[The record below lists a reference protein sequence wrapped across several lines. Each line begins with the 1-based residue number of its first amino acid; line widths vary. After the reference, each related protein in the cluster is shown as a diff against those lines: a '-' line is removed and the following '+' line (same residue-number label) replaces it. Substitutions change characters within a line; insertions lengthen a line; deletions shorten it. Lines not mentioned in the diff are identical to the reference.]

1 MQKNGESRFSLSFV
15 RCLPIVAVL
24 RRGIHNL
31 TLGFCGTSNLH
42 RCFASCVSLRYTME
56 RMRISSYVHAKVLH
70 FPRNSPWRECL
81 SDSPSISFADS
92 SRGRFATG
100 YTRGASASLRRLHY
114 YTHKQ
119 VPIFKLRTLQKAPLR
134 KKEIV
139 ELCEAFHC
147 ERCFPEL
154 HSPQNLMLQKSK
166 SVTCAYDAHICAT
179 DFGISSD
186 MHCPKAPLRP
196 RLRRG

>member
-31 TLGFCGTSNLH
+31 TLGFCGRSNLR

-56 RMRISSYVHAKVLH
+56 RMRTSSFALSRKH
-70 FPRNSPWRECL
+70 NSPRI
-81 SDSPSISFADS
+81 P
-92 SRGRFATG
+92 
-100 YTRGASASLRRLHY
+100 
-114 YTHKQ
+114 HKEIAK
-119 VPIFKLRTLQKAPLR
+119 PEIRTAQKAHLR
-134 KKEIV
+134 KNEIV

-154 HSPQNLMLQKSK
+154 HSPQSLMSTLPLSEALP
-166 SVTCAYDAHICAT
+166 SLN
-179 DFGISSD
+179 
-186 MHCPKAPLRP
+186 APALDKMILPHLSRRC
-196 RLRRG
+196 RL

>member
-31 TLGFCGTSNLH
+31 TLGFCGRSNLR

-81 SDSPSISFADS
+81 SDSPSVSFADS
-92 SRGRFATG
+92 SRGCLATG
-100 YTRGASASLRRLHY
+100 CTRGASAALPP
-114 YTHKQ
+114 
-119 VPIFKLRTLQKAPLR
+119 PIHQGENVNFELRTRQRATFLPNFPQRKCQPQFTHTPRASSSQK
-134 KKEIV
+134 
-139 ELCEAFHC
+139 
-147 ERCFPEL
+147 
-154 HSPQNLMLQKSK
+154 
-166 SVTCAYDAHICAT
+166 
-179 DFGISSD
+179 
-186 MHCPKAPLRP
+186 
-196 RLRRG
+196 

>member
-1 MQKNGESRFSLSFV
+1 MIKKNGESRFSLSFV

-31 TLGFCGTSNLH
+31 TLGFCGRSNLR

-81 SDSPSISFADS
+81 SDSPSVNFADS
-92 SRGRFATG
+92 SPCTG
-100 YTRGASASLRRLHY
+100 EPRRLRRLHY

-134 KKEIV
+134 KNEIV
-139 ELCEAFHC
+139 EPCEAFHC
-147 ERCFPEL
+147 ERCFPQITA
-154 HSPQNLMLQKSK
+154 PQNLRQHKSK
-166 SVTCAYDAHICAT
+166 SATCVY
-179 DFGISSD
+179 G
-186 MHCPKAPLRP
+186 L
-196 RLRRG
+196 RLRYFIRLWC